1 VSDKFQIERDYSGSQ
16 YVLKEICLFLE
27 KNLTSLDYRE
37 AYHNSERALA
47 IGQIIWQYVCLPHAY
62 LESKITYWAKRIYY
76 LLYFNEV
83 PIFFKEKCA
92 NEGLELANMDF
103 DEAWMKNEEQFQGNN
118 IYEDRKNQLNRQMAH
133 RFTSSNKIV
142 LGKDA
147 YSGQNNYQIK
157 LSNPNPDEKLKIFVG
172 GDYEDRSFP

>member
-1 VSDKFQIERDYSGSQ
+1 
-16 YVLKEICLFLE
+16 
-27 KNLTSLDYRE
+27 
-37 AYHNSERALA
+37 
-47 IGQIIWQYVCLPHAY
+47 
-62 LESKITYWAKRIYY
+62 
-76 LLYFNEV
+76 
-83 PIFFKEKCA
+83 
-92 NEGLELANMDF
+92 MDF

-172 GDYEDRSFP
+172 GDYEDRSFPQSNLKINLRSSDYYDPNQLSGKKYQEYIEEDENESIYDEFAEVKFQGWM